1 MDATQNNIRLRGG
14 TVSEKSI
21 YIGETSEMSYRN
33 DQIDYNFRDNH
44 NFKNNKNKN
53 HNNQKYKS
61 IMINN
66 D

>member
-21 YIGETSEMSYRN
+21 YIVETSEMSYRN
-33 DQIDYNFRDNH
+33 DQIDYNIRDDH

-53 HNNQKYKS
+53 HNNQ
-61 IMINN
+61 
-66 D
+66 